1 LGRINTIEYI
11 IYNIEVKKMSKKR
24 VVTLMIVLILVTN
37 IITFGITN
45 MVTIKYKDRV
55 IIPTKEYD
63 QLTSSYRKYSKA
75 IGLESYVKDNFL
87 KEVDEEKLQE
97 GELKGMFQAL
107 EDPYSVYMTED
118 EFKDFMEHTK
128 GIYGG
133 IGVIVSPGDD
143 NLITVVSP
151 IEGTPG
157 EKAGLK
163 TGDKIIK
170 VNGQEFTADN
180 MDKAVKLMKG
190 EPKTKVNLTVLR
202 KGKDGKNDYIDMDIV
217 REEIRLITV
226 KSDVVEDNIGY
237 MKITSF
243 DDLTYEDFKK
253 NLDSL
258 MKKNISGLIID
269 LRNNPGGLLDVCV
282 DIADEFL
289 GEGVIVYTETRNGE
303 RTYEKSNKSHID
315 IPLVVLVNEGSA
327 SASEIFAGAI
337 KDRNRGVLVGTKTFG
352 KGIVQRIKQL
362 SDGSGFKLTVSEYFT
377 PNGTNIHG
385 IGIEPD
391 IVVDL
396 PEDVKEIGIEN
407 LSQDVQLQTAIKKMK
422 EMIK

>member
-1 LGRINTIEYI
+1 
-11 IYNIEVKKMSKKR
+11 MSKKR
-24 VVTLMIVLILVTN
+24 VVTLMIILILVTN

-45 MVTIKYKDRV
+45 MATIKYKDRV
-55 IIPTKEYD
+55 IIPTNEYE
-63 QLTSSYRKYSKA
+63 QLISSYKKYSKA
-75 IGLESYVKDNFL
+75 IGLENYIKESFL
-87 KEVDEEKLQE
+87 KEVDNKKLFE
-97 GELKGMFQAL
+97 GQLKGMFQAL

-118 EFKDFMEHTK
+118 EFKDFVEHTK
-128 GIYGG
+128 GVYGG
-133 IGVIVSPGDD
+133 IGVIVTPGDD

-151 IEGTPG
+151 IEDTPG
-157 EKAGLK
+157 ERAGIK

-190 EPKTKVNLTVLR
+190 EPKTKVSITILR
-202 KGKDGKNDYIDMDIV
+202 KGKDGKNKYIDVDVV
-217 REEIRLITV
+217 REEIRLVTV
-226 KSDVVEDNIGY
+226 KSNIIEDNIGY
-237 MKITSF
+237 IKITSF

-253 NLDSL
+253 DLNFLI
-258 MKKNISGLIID
+258 KKNVSGIILD

-289 GEGVIVYTETRNGE
+289 GEGVVVYTETRKGE
-303 RTYEKSNKSHID
+303 RVYEKSGKGHTD

-327 SASEIFAGAI
+327 SASEILAGAI
-337 KDRNRGVLVGTKTFG
+337 KDRDRGILIGNRTFG

-377 PNGTNIHG
+377 PNGINIHG

-396 PEDVKEIGIEN
+396 PEDVEGMGIDN
-407 LSQDVQLQTAIKKMK
+407 LDKDIQLQTAIKKIK
-422 EMIK
+422 EIIK